1 MLAENKWETL
11 FQSLAAHLSESSELA
26 TLLMLQQSKYAMT
39 YEDEMLGLKSAADA
53 QVEYTRLVK
62 ALSILVGRVEASD
75 LRAGV
80 GSPTGGTA
88 AASRLDEL
96 LSKLEFKQP
105 ITPLYLLNCDRKPS
119 ERQFNQAFRNWEQQR
134 LPTQFYLSLGCPTQ
148 RPGAFAERI
157 VFEVVAKKEGAH
169 AHGIY
174 FPRTDAGRL
183 QIAPLQMGMTLA
195 DTQAKFK
202 EYVARH
208 LQVGPGSFEDFLQH
222 ELPARR
228 EAYLFLPFWIEADD
242 WDPDITAEYL
252 QWLMDTFPARP
263 PKGPVCIFLIVI
275 RLRDA
280 HRPER
285 IRYEREV
292 FDQVMALAEQ
302 NTKASALIH
311 PLPPVPRYYLEEWFA
326 KVCSNPTYDIN
337 ALIDAFCQAL
347 SPEERGQYEGSGE
360 DRLLNMERII
370 ELQALVGDR
379 ANQQTISL

>member
-1 MLAENKWETL
+1 MLAENKWAPL
-11 FQSLAAHLSESSELA
+11 FESLAAQLSESSELA
-26 TLLMLQQSKYAMT
+26 TPLMLQQSKYAKT
-39 YEDEMLGLKSAADA
+39 YEDEMLGLMGAADA

-62 ALSILVGRVEASD
+62 ALDILIRRIEPGD
-75 LRAGV
+75 LRA
-80 GSPTGGTA
+80 SGGA
-88 AASRLDEL
+88 AADGPAGPSGLHAL
-96 LSKLEFKQP
+96 LAKLEFKQP
-105 ITPLYLLNCDRKPS
+105 ITPLYLLNCDRKAS
-119 ERQFNQAFRNWEQQR
+119 ERKFNQAFRNWEQQR
-134 LPTQFYLSLGCPTQ
+134 LPTQFYFSLGCPTQ

-169 AHGIY
+169 ANGLY
-174 FPRTDAGRL
+174 FPRTETGRL
-183 QIAPLQMGMTLA
+183 QIAPLEMGITLA

-208 LQVGPGSFEDFLQH
+208 LQAGPGDFERFLQH

-228 EAYLFLPFWIEADD
+228 EAYLFLPFWIEAGD
-242 WDPDITAEYL
+242 WDPDVTAEYL

-263 PKGPVCIFLIVI
+263 PKGPVCIFLLVI

-280 HRPER
+280 YRPER

-302 NTKASALIH
+302 NAKASALIH
-311 PLPPVPRYYLEEWFA
+311 PLPPVPRYYLEEWFG
-326 KVCSNPTYDIN
+326 KVCSNPTYEIN
-337 ALIDAFCQAL
+337 ALIDAFCQGL
-347 SPEERGQYEGSGE
+347 SPEERSQYEGSGE

-379 ANQQTISL
+379 ANQQTIPL